1 MVWCQRVTAT
11 FDNASVAAA
20 LSETRDRIDRAGGG
34 ADVAILPVTKAFG
47 AEAIA
52 AVRIAGCE
60 AVGENYVQE
69 VLAKADALAGIRL
82 HFIGQLQ
89 TNKVRQLAGRVALY
103 ETVDRVRLV
112 DEIARRDPGARVLL
126 QVDTAGVPGKG
137 GCAMGDIDALLESAL
152 NAGLSVPGLMT
163 VGPTDGGPEAARKGF
178 NMVRRAVDR
187 LGLSV
192 CSMGMSSDLE
202 VAVAEGST
210 QVRIGT
216 ALFGAR
222 VVRTTA

>member
-1 MVWCQRVTAT
+1 MTVM

-20 LSETRDRIDRAGGG
+20 LSEVRDRIGRAGGG
-34 ADVAILPVTKAFG
+34 SDVAILPVTKSFG
-47 AEAIA
+47 PEAIA
-52 AVRIAGCE
+52 AVRLAGCD

-69 VLAKADALAGIRL
+69 VLAKADALSGVRL
-82 HFIGQLQ
+82 HFIGRLQ
-89 TNKVRQLAGRVALY
+89 TNKVRQLAGRVTLF
-103 ETVDRVRLV
+103 ETVDRARLV

-126 QVDTAGVPGKG
+126 QVDTVGLAGKG
-137 GCAMGDIDALLESAL
+137 GCPLGDVDALLESAL
-152 NAGLSVPGLMT
+152 GAGLQVAGLMT
-163 VGPTDGGPEAARKGF
+163 VGPTDGGPEAARNGF
-178 NMVRRAVDR
+178 RAVRRAVDR

-222 VVRTTA
+222 VVRTTT

>member
-1 MVWCQRVTAT
+1 MS
-11 FDNASVAAA
+11 FDDRSVAAA
-20 LSETRDRIDRAGGG
+20 LSEVRDRITRAGGG
-34 ADVAILPVTKAFG
+34 PEVAILPVTKSFG
-47 AEAIA
+47 PEAIA
-52 AVRIAGCE
+52 AVRSAGYD

-69 VLAKADALAGIRL
+69 VLAKADALGDVKL

-103 ETVDRVRLV
+103 ETVDRARLV
-112 DEIARRDPGARVLL
+112 DEIARRDPGAHVLL
-126 QVDTAGVPGKG
+126 QVNTEKADGKG
-137 GCAMGDIDALLESAL
+137 GCPLGGIDDLLEAAL
-152 NAGLSVPGLMT
+152 AAGLHVGGLMT
-163 VGPTDGGPEAARKGF
+163 VGPTDGGPEAARAGF
-178 NMVRRAVDR
+178 CAVRRAVDR

-192 CSMGMSSDLE
+192 CSMGMSADLE

-216 ALFGAR
+216 ALFGTH

>member
-1 MVWCQRVTAT
+1 M

-47 AEAIA
+47 PEAIA
-52 AVRIAGCE
+52 AVRLAGCD

-69 VLAKADALAGIRL
+69 VLAKADALAGVSL

-103 ETVDRVRLV
+103 ETVDRARLV

-126 QVDTAGVPGKG
+126 QVDTAGVAGKG
-137 GCAMGDIDALLESAL
+137 GCPLGDIDALLESAV
-152 NAGLSVPGLMT
+152 NAGLHVAGLMT
-163 VGPTDGGPEAARKGF
+163 VGPTDGGPEASRDGVRA
-178 NMVRRAVDR
+178 VRRTVDR

>member
-1 MVWCQRVTAT
+1 M

-20 LSETRDRIDRAGGG
+20 LTEVRNRIVHAGGG
-34 ADVAILPVTKAFG
+34 DDVAILPVTKSFG
-47 AEAIA
+47 PDAIA
-52 AVRIAGCE
+52 AVRAAGCD

-69 VLAKADALAGIRL
+69 VVAKADSLVGLSL

-112 DEIARRDPGARVLL
+112 DEIARRDPGAHVLL
-126 QVDTAGVPGKG
+126 QVDTAGAAGKG
-137 GCAMGDIDALLESAL
+137 GCALGDLDALLEAAL
-152 NAGLSVPGLMT
+152 NAGLHVDGLMT
-163 VGPTDGGPEAARKGF
+163 VGPTDGGPEAAREGF
-178 NMVRRAVDR
+178 RAVRRAVDR
-187 LGLSV
+187 LGMSV

-216 ALFGAR
+216 ALFGSR

>member
-1 MVWCQRVTAT
+1 V
-11 FDNASVAAA
+11 FDDVFDDASVAVA
-20 LSETRDRIDRAGGG
+20 LRETRDRISRAGGG
-34 ADVAILPVTKAFG
+34 SDVAILPVTKSFG
-47 AEAIA
+47 PEAIA
-52 AVRIAGCE
+52 AVRAAGCG

-69 VLAKADALAGIRL
+69 VLAKADALDGLSL

-89 TNKVRQLAGRVALY
+89 TNKVRHLAGRVGLY
-103 ETVDRVRLV
+103 ETVDRARLV
-112 DEIARRDPGARVLL
+112 AEIARRDPGAHVLL

-137 GCAMGDIDALLESAL
+137 GCPLGDVDALLESAL
-152 NAGLSVPGLMT
+152 SAGLHVAGLMT
-163 VGPTDGGPEAARKGF
+163 VGPTDGGPEAARVGF
-178 NMVRRAVDR
+178 RAVRRAVDR

-216 ALFGAR
+216 ALFGTR
-222 VVRTTA
+222 VVRTMA

>member
-1 MVWCQRVTAT
+1 MT
-11 FDNASVAAA
+11 FDEHSVAAA
-20 LSETRDRIDRAGGG
+20 LMQVRDRITRAGGG
-34 ADVAILPVTKAFG
+34 AEVAILPVTKSFG
-47 AEAIA
+47 PEAIA
-52 AVRIAGCE
+52 AVRSAGYD

-69 VLAKADALAGIRL
+69 VLAKADALGDIEL

-112 DEIARRDPGARVLL
+112 DEIARRDPGSHVLL
-126 QVDTAGVPGKG
+126 QVNTAQADGKG
-137 GCAMGDIDALLESAL
+137 GCPLGDIDELFETALAAAL
-152 NAGLSVPGLMT
+152 HVDGLMT
-163 VGPTDGGPEAARKGF
+163 VGPTDGGAEAARPGF
-178 NMVRRAVDR
+178 RLVRQAVDR

-192 CSMGMSSDLE
+192 CSMGMSADLE

-222 VVRTTA
+222 VVRTMA